1 MVKFSASTSAQKGG
15 GGQALLPETPYGQR
29 DHTHGESTVS
39 KVRMEVLRAPVS
51 WKYHEAQIDT
61 SNKYCPLGSKKNV
74 RKMMDLLMGNVAQ
87 YRKAFKHASDA
98 NPEIRESLDQV
109 TVNDTNAKRIRA
121 PFFAMRYQEDDDS
134 SDDEEEAAA
143 VGAEGLAAFGTQT
156 RAERTWM
163 QKHDKCADFVMCL
176 LSRMYSSHTK
186 CFMLLAM
193 SCVFLSVGLPRST
206 WSLMLSLGMVYTYEN
221 VEELLLD
228 IGRDNMKWPEGTSKS
243 IGFCV
248 SDNCAYQ
255 SNIVFQHAEKDGA
268 FIETVNYLYF
278 PIRAFPNG
286 KVPELPASGP

>member
-121 PFFAMRYQEDDDS
+121 PFFAMRYQEDDGS
-134 SDDEEEAAA
+134 SDDEQDAAA
-143 VGAEGLAAFGTQT
+143 VGAEGPQ
-156 RAERTWM
+156 
-163 QKHDKCADFVMCL
+163 
-176 LSRMYSSHTK
+176 
-186 CFMLLAM
+186 
-193 SCVFLSVGLPRST
+193 PST
-206 WSLMLSLGMVYTYEN
+206 PAN
-221 VEELLLD
+221 
-228 IGRDNMKWPEGTSKS
+228 
-243 IGFCV
+243 
-248 SDNCAYQ
+248 AQ
-255 SNIVFQHAEKDGA
+255 S
-268 FIETVNYLYF
+268 
-278 PIRAFPNG
+278 
-286 KVPELPASGP
+286 

>member
-109 TVNDTNAKRIRA
+109 TVNDANAKRIRA
-121 PFFAMRYQEDDDS
+121 RFFAMRYQEDDDS

-163 QKHDKCADFVMCL
+163 QKHPCL
-176 LSRMYSSHTK
+176 TEPH
-186 CFMLLAM
+186 
-193 SCVFLSVGLPRST
+193 
-206 WSLMLSLGMVYTYEN
+206 
-221 VEELLLD
+221 
-228 IGRDNMKWPEGTSKS
+228 
-243 IGFCV
+243 
-248 SDNCAYQ
+248 
-255 SNIVFQHAEKDGA
+255 
-268 FIETVNYLYF
+268 
-278 PIRAFPNG
+278 
-286 KVPELPASGP
+286 